1 MHRNDQKLWFQ
12 VQKWWL
18 HNSISIDPYFSPSF
32 GFEATSR
39 LPWRPGVEAWVPLAR
54 RSRMNNWKAGGMGVD
69 GGYGDVRCWNFRM
82 FFGGSVD
89 IFWYLDR
96 RKLQF
101 LFTPRWNDRLPTT
114 NLGRCP
120 IWPSQAMPPKYMS
133 LGRIWVGYGRMAS
146 KVHFCH
152 FFNTHLPTYLPCLAL
167 PCPCLALPACLSV
180 CLSVSLSLSIIYINM
195 YIYIYI
201 YLFIYIYI
209 YHIYI
214 RTYIHT

>member
-1 MHRNDQKLWFQ
+1 MDMERLGAG
-12 VQKWWL
+12 
-18 HNSISIDPYFSPSF
+18 ISGCF
-32 GFEATSR
+32 
-39 LPWRPGVEAWVPLAR
+39 
-54 RSRMNNWKAGGMGVD
+54 
-69 GGYGDVRCWNFRM
+69 C
-82 FFGGSVD
+82 GGSVD

-96 RKLQF
+96 HKLQF

-167 PCPCLALPACLSV
+167 PCPCLACLSVCLPV
-180 CLSVSLSLSIIYINM
+180 CLSVSLSLYNIYIYM
-195 YIYIYI
+195 YTYI

-209 YHIYI
+209 HIYI
-214 RTYIHT
+214 RTYIHTLHYITLH